1 MSVLELKEHGIDM
14 R

>member
-1 MSVLELKEHGIDM
+1 MSVLELKEHNIDM

>member
-1 MSVLELKEHGIDM
+1 MSGVELKEHGINM